1 MRDLMDKD
9 PSRDAITR
17 DTVVLGDLIDMLLT
31 EVINSSGKRVTVPTM
46 TSHLQNTRLY
56 LRNYMNTDGSRHASL
71 AVKELKELKRHLK
84 SCDGVV
90 DLLIRATQDER
101 LKSNKLQ

>member
-1 MRDLMDKD
+1 MDKD
-9 PSRDAITR
+9 PAREAITR

-31 EVINSSGKRVTVPTM
+31 EVTNSSGKRVTVPAM
-46 TSHLQNTRLY
+46 TAHLQATRLY
-56 LRNYMNTDGSRHASL
+56 LRNYMNSDASRHASL

-84 SCDGVV
+84 ACDGVV

-101 LKSNKLQ
+101 LKSNKQQ